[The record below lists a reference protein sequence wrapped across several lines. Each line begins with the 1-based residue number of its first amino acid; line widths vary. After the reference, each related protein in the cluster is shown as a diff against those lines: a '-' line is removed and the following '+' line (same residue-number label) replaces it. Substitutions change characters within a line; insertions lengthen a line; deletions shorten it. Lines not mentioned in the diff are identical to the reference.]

1 MTPGQIQ
8 AWALEVVAALADRR
22 PVEDS
27 LVELKGTWPDDHLKA
42 ARRIAGHAN
51 AAGGNA
57 VLWLIGLDEK
67 RGVTGADRLDL
78 ANWWPKVQSCF
89 GGTSPTV
96 TDVNVTTDNGQTF
109 VALYFDCASRPFV
122 VSLPPGSTTERDVPW
137 REGTRIRSAT
147 RSELIRLLRRAP
159 RVGELECRSVEVCG
173 SSRDDG
179 LIGFSVNASIRVL
192 GGDFP
197 IHVDVTRT
205 RGSFRSGPLAVD
217 LAAFSIDGRPRDNPN
232 VRRGDTTVTLMGPA
246 DLHVYLEAKLSR
258 PVIWE
263 AIPGRLRLELSVID
277 ATVTLALSLDVPNET
292 SRTGACEAF
301 WILRDDREQGPLVRW
316 V

>member
-8 AWALEVVAALADRR
+8 ARALEVAAAVADRR

-27 LVELKGTWPDDHLKA
+27 LVELKATWPDDHWKA

-67 RGVTGADRLDL
+67 RGVTGADRIEL

-89 GGTSPTV
+89 GGASPTV
-96 TDVNVTTDNGQTF
+96 TDVNVTIDNGQTF
-109 VALYFDCASRPFV
+109 VALYFECAGRPFV
-122 VSLPPGSTTERDVPW
+122 VSLPPGSTTDRDVPW

-147 RSELIRLLRRAP
+147 RSELIRLLGRAP

-179 LIGFSVNASIRVL
+179 RIGFSVNASVRLL

-197 IHVDVTRT
+197 IHLDVTRS
-205 RGSFRSGPLAVD
+205 RGTFRSGPLVVE

-246 DLHVYLEAKLSR
+246 DLDVYLEAKLSR
-258 PVIWE
+258 PVVWE
-263 AIPGRLRLELSVID
+263 AIPGNLRLELSVID
-277 ATVTLALSLDVPNET
+277 ATAPLIVSLDVANET
-292 SRTGACEAF
+292 SRSGACEAY
-301 WILRDDREQGPLVRW
+301 WILGDDRQQGPMVRW

>member
-1 MTPGQIQ
+1 MTPGQIE
-8 AWALEVVAALADRR
+8 AWAHEVAAAVADGR

-27 LVELKGTWPDDHLKA
+27 LVELKATWPDDHWKT

-57 VLWLIGLDEK
+57 VLWLIGLDEQ
-67 RGVTGADRLDL
+67 RGVTGADRLNL

-89 GGTSPTV
+89 SGASPTV
-96 TDVNVTTDNGQTF
+96 TDVNVTIDNGQTF
-109 VALYFDCASRPFV
+109 VALYFECDGRPFV
-122 VSLPPGSTTERDVPW
+122 VSMPPGSTTERDVPW

-147 RSELIRLLRRAP
+147 RSELVRLLGRVS
-159 RVGELECRSVEVCG
+159 RVGELECRSAEVCG

-179 LIGFSVNASIRVL
+179 YVGFSVNANVRVL

-197 IHVDVTRT
+197 IHLDVTRSS
-205 RGSFRSGPLAVD
+205 GSFRSGPLVFQ
-217 LAAFSIDGRPRDNPN
+217 LTAFSIDGRPRNNPN

-246 DLHVYLEAKLSR
+246 DLHVYLETRVSR
-258 PVIWE
+258 PVVWE
-263 AIPGRLRLELSVID
+263 AIPGQLRLELSVID
-277 ATVTLALSLDVPNET
+277 ATAPLTVALDVQNEIVR
-292 SRTGACEAF
+292 SGVCEAF
-301 WILRDDREQGPLVRW
+301 WTLRDDREHGPQARW